1 MVVSRLGQLIRTE
14 EESVKGSYRVL
25 EDRGNLPSADLLHLA
40 LGFTDQILTREL
52 DAAANDLG
60 TRWKEANDGMA
71 GGRLTAA
78 GLPHQAKCFSRF
90 QAKAYPVDRFHYPGA
105 LKAEVMR
112 LQIFDV

>member
-1 MVVSRLGQLIRTE
+1 MVVCRLGHLVIDGE
-14 EESVKGSYRVL
+14 ERIQGSHRVL
-25 EDRGNLPSADLLHLA
+25 EDRGDLPSADLLHLA
-40 LGFTDQILTREL
+40 LGFTGPILRREL

-60 TRWKEANDGMA
+60 TRWKEADDGMA